1 MPYPGRPGLIPEQEA
16 DEMLRQQPD
25 TTAMSTP
32 GTGHDLHLEQPE
44 NLHTAL
50 ADFLEGLA

>member
-1 MPYPGRPGLIPEQEA
+1 
-16 DEMLRQQPD
+16 MLRQQPD

>member
-1 MPYPGRPGLIPEQEA
+1 
-16 DEMLRQQPD
+16 MLRQRPS
-25 TTAMSTP
+25 TIAMSIP

-44 NLHTAL
+44 ILHTAL